1 MMAKLFHERR
11 KEHTLMDSKLAKI
24 INYTLYSLI
33 LFIASNFFVI
43 KHVTNLYWIFLLLY
57 VAVNLFPTFA
67 LPHTKRLKTCAKGNA
82 LLTEFLESAA
92 LSVLLFI
99 LSFTKLTNVE
109 NMIQNPRLW
118 IINTLF
124 AIVLEAVVFWNGMI
138 RIFFSSEQ
146 LGIKTRVIAVVCG
159 MIPIVHLFVL
169 GKMIRLVSDEIALE
183 NQKIITDEQRR
194 AQQICATKYPIL
206 MVHGVFFRD
215 FRYFNYW
222 GRIPMALET
231 NGAKIFY
238 GEHQSA
244 AAVERSGREIA
255 DRILQITA
263 ETGCDKVNIIAH
275 SKGGLDCRCALN
287 LPGIA
292 EHVATLT
299 TVNTPHLGCEF
310 ADYLLTKIPQAEQN
324 AVARTYNATLLR
336 LGDPNPDFLAAVN
349 NLTAAFCKNFNEKYP
364 DVPGILY
371 QSVGSRLNRAGSGR
385 FPLNFTYHLAKYFD
399 GANDGLV
406 SEKSFPWGKS
416 FQMLTVSGSRG
427 ISHGD
432 MIDLN
437 RENIPEFDVREFY
450 VQLVAK
456 LKQSGY

>member
-1 MMAKLFHERR
+1 MNNKLI
-11 KEHTLMDSKLAKI
+11 KA
-24 INYTLYSLI
+24 INCMLYSLI
-33 LFIASNFFVI
+33 VFIASNFYVI
-43 KHVTNLYWIFLLLY
+43 RSRTGLYWIFLLLY
-57 VAVNLFPTFA
+57 IAVNLFPAFV
-67 LPHTKRLKTCAKGNA
+67 LPRTKRLKTCARGNA
-82 LLTEFLESAA
+82 LLTEFLGSAA
-92 LSVLLFI
+92 LSVLLFV
-99 LSFTKLTNVE
+99 LSFTKLLAVE
-109 NMIQNPRLW
+109 NMFQNPKLW
-118 IINTLF
+118 IINTLL
-124 AIVLEAVVFWNGMI
+124 AIVLEAVVFWNGML

-146 LGIKTRVIAVVCG
+146 LGIKMRVIAVVCG
-159 MIPIVHLFVL
+159 IIPIVHLFVL
-169 GKMIRLVSDEIALE
+169 GKMIRLVSDEITLE
-183 NQKIITDEQRR
+183 NQKIITDEKRR

-222 GRIPMALET
+222 GRIPRALEN
-231 NGAKIFY
+231 NGANVFY

-244 AAVERSGREIA
+244 ASVETSGQEIA
-255 DRILQITA
+255 ERILNIVA

-292 EHVATLT
+292 GHVATLT
-299 TVNTPHLGCEF
+299 TVNTPHRGCEF
-310 ADYLLTKIPQAEQN
+310 ADYLLTKIPKAEQD
-324 AVARTYNATLLR
+324 AVAKTYNAALLR

-349 NLTAAFCKNFNEKYP
+349 NLTASFCRDFNKKYP

-371 QSVGSRLNRAGSGR
+371 QSIGSRLNKAGGGR

-406 SEKSFPWGKS
+406 GEKSFSWGKT
-416 FQMLTVSGSRG
+416 FQMLTVNGMRG

-450 VQLVAK
+450 VQLVAN